1 MMMMMM
7 MMMIIIIIIEVFTK
21 VENDV
26 VVRVVPCGSFT
37 GGYQRVAG
45 TYCFH
50 THFCSG
56 HMNGILRN
64 WYQRTRLRG
73 VNPTDHAIKLCSLT
87 MG

>member
-1 MMMMMM
+1 M
-7 MMMIIIIIIEVFTK
+7 MMMIIITIEVFTK

-26 VVRVVPCGSFT
+26 VVIRVVPCGIFT

-50 THFCSG
+50 LHFSSG

-64 WYQRTRLRG
+64 L
-73 VNPTDHAIKLCSLT
+73 VPTYPAT
-87 MG
+87 